1 LKEKALWWLVLAI
14 CLSLAGWTTLDAW
27 HRVGAPQPGFG
38 VLRVLLVGIGGPETS
53 ALEPFDLVRVMNGQ
67 VLTAGREVQDE
78 VRRHPPGTVFHYI
91 VSRRGQLVEED
102 IPSRLQT
109 IQGFK
114 RFVMDA
120 VLPGLLYLALGAA
133 VLILKPG
140 VPQTR
145 VFLAACLTW
154 FAGSALYADAV
165 SEYRFDWI
173 FLTAWAFSPAVY
185 LHLARI
191 FPEPHRVATR
201 YPRLIVAAYVLSA
214 VDSLLL
220 VLPPP
225 SVPRAAIFWLP
236 LVSAIYWGAAMLVLV
251 LSLAK
256 TAVGGAT
263 AIGRQRGRVLLGGL
277 AIGQL
282 VPVLATAWEM
292 VSGARVPFLFALWRL
307 NILFPIAVA
316 YAMARYDLFDF
327 RGILRLGTIYGVVT
341 GVVVA
346 VYAGAI
352 AGLNVLFGR
361 LEDAVNPLV
370 PAAVVALAVVL
381 FLNPVYSRTQAL
393 VDRLFF
399 RQRLDVRRSI
409 EQLAD
414 TMTSALDLD
423 RIAASISRVVDEA
436 FHPVRQTLAI
446 FDEPRGGFRVLSG
459 SAGPMGAGG
468 FISAESSLALHLAEE
483 RSPLTR
489 ARHEEDPELASCRES
504 CVAQMSALGIDLVL
518 PVLFRERLTGL
529 LGLGEK
535 RSGAAYSTSDLRLLR
550 TLVNQSAVALENARA
565 YADLQDANREL
576 GRALRRVEMLESIRA
591 NLSKFVPRTV
601 RELIEQAPEAP
612 ELAKREMDVTVLFV
626 DIAGYTRLAERHD
639 ADRLNEAVERYFG
652 AFLDEIIGHGGDINE
667 TAGDGLMVIFQDE
680 DPESHARAA
689 VETALGIV
697 RRAREINLEVKDLPE
712 PIQLHVGVN
721 SGSAQVGA
729 TKLEAAAGTRWT
741 YTASG
746 PVTNVAARLAALGI
760 GDEVFIGPE
769 TARRLDGSF
778 TFEDLGEQPLRNVE
792 DPVHIYRL
800 AAA

>member
-1 LKEKALWWLVLAI
+1 LREKSLWWVVLAV
-14 CLSLAGWTTLDAW
+14 CLVLAGWTTLDAW
-27 HRVGAPQPGFG
+27 QRVGKPQPGFG
-38 VLRVLLVGIGGPETS
+38 VLRILLVGISGPETD
-53 ALEPFDLVRVMNGQ
+53 ALEPFDLVRVMNGR
-67 VLTAGREVQDE
+67 VLSSGREIQDE

-102 IPSRLQT
+102 IPSRLLT
-109 IQGFK
+109 TRNFK
-114 RFVMDA
+114 RFMMDA
-120 VLPGLLYLALGAA
+120 VLTGILYLALGAA

-140 VPQTR
+140 VPETR
-145 VFLAACLTW
+145 VFVAFCVVQ
-154 FAGSALYADAV
+154 FAESTLYADAV
-165 SEYRFDWI
+165 TEYRFDWI
-173 FLTAWAFSPAVY
+173 FLTAWAFSPAML

-191 FPEPHRVATR
+191 FPEPHRVALR
-201 YPRLIVAAYVLSA
+201 YPRLIIAAYALSA
-214 VDSLLL
+214 LNALLL
-220 VLPPP
+220 QFPPP
-225 SVPRAAIFWLP
+225 GLPLAGIFWIP
-236 LVSAIYWGAAMLVLV
+236 LMSAIYWGAAVIVLV
-251 LSLAK
+251 VSLAR
-256 TAVGGAT
+256 TATGGAT
-263 AIGRQRGRVLLGGL
+263 PIGRQRGRVLLAGS
-277 AIGQL
+277 IVGQM
-282 VPVLATAWEM
+282 VPILGTAWEI
-292 VSGARVPFLFALWRL
+292 VFGARVPFLASLWRL

-327 RGILRLGTIYGVVT
+327 RGILRLGTIYGIVT

-346 VYAGAI
+346 AYAGAI
-352 AGLNVLFGR
+352 AGINVLFGR

-370 PAAVVALAVVL
+370 PASVVALAVVL
-381 FLNPVYSRTQAL
+381 FLNPVYSRTQRL

-414 TMTSALDLD
+414 IMTSALDLD
-423 RIAASISRVVDEA
+423 RIAASISRAVDEA

-446 FDEPRGGFRVLSG
+446 LDEPRGGFRVLSG

-468 FISAESSLALHLAEE
+468 FISAESSLALHLTEE

-518 PVLFRERLTGL
+518 PILFRERLTGL

-535 RSGAAYSTSDLRLLR
+535 RSGAAYSTTDLRLLR

-689 VETALGIV
+689 VETALSIV

-746 PVTNVAARLAALGI
+746 AVTNVAARLAALGI

-769 TARRLDGSF
+769 TARRLDGTF
-778 TFEDLGEQPLRNVE
+778 TFEDLGERPLRNVE
-792 DPVHIYRL
+792 EPVRIYRL
-800 AAA
+800 AA

>member
-1 LKEKALWWLVLAI
+1 
-14 CLSLAGWTTLDAW
+14 
-27 HRVGAPQPGFG
+27 
-38 VLRVLLVGIGGPETS
+38 
-53 ALEPFDLVRVMNGQ
+53 M
-67 VLTAGREVQDE
+67 
-78 VRRHPPGTVFHYI
+78 
-91 VSRRGQLVEED
+91 
-102 IPSRLQT
+102 
-109 IQGFK
+109 
-114 RFVMDA
+114 
-120 VLPGLLYLALGAA
+120 
-133 VLILKPG
+133 
-140 VPQTR
+140 
-145 VFLAACLTW
+145 
-154 FAGSALYADAV
+154 
-165 SEYRFDWI
+165 
-173 FLTAWAFSPAVY
+173 
-185 LHLARI
+185 
-191 FPEPHRVATR
+191 
-201 YPRLIVAAYVLSA
+201 
-214 VDSLLL
+214 
-220 VLPPP
+220 
-225 SVPRAAIFWLP
+225 
-236 LVSAIYWGAAMLVLV
+236 
-251 LSLAK
+251 
-256 TAVGGAT
+256 
-263 AIGRQRGRVLLGGL
+263 
-277 AIGQL
+277 
-282 VPVLATAWEM
+282 
-292 VSGARVPFLFALWRL
+292 
-307 NILFPIAVA
+307 
-316 YAMARYDLFDF
+316 
-327 RGILRLGTIYGVVT
+327 
-341 GVVVA
+341 
-346 VYAGAI
+346 
-352 AGLNVLFGR
+352 
-361 LEDAVNPLV
+361 
-370 PAAVVALAVVL
+370 
-381 FLNPVYSRTQAL
+381 
-393 VDRLFF
+393 
-399 RQRLDVRRSI
+399 
-409 EQLAD
+409 
-414 TMTSALDLD
+414 
-423 RIAASISRVVDEA
+423 VDEA

-446 FDEPRGGFRVLSG
+446 FDEARGGFRVLSG

-504 CVAQMSALGIDLVL
+504 CVAQMSALGIDLLL

-565 YADLQDANREL
+565 YADLEDANREL

-778 TFEDLGEQPLRNVE
+778 TFEDLGARPLRNVE
-792 DPVHIYRL
+792 EPVHVYRL
-800 AAA
+800 AA